1 MSERTKLIRR
11 EPTQAMVESAVA
23 AIKVEAVANLERV
36 NPESVARAAL
46 RAAWDAAP
54 ATPELTLMER
64 VERLEREIAGKM
76 ADAGLA
82 P

>member
-23 AIKVEAVANLERV
+23 AIKVEAVSNLERV

-54 ATPELTLMER
+54 AAPELTLMER
-64 VERLEREIAGKM
+64 VERLEREIAVKM